1 MRRGIPRF
9 GLLLA
14 RDGERAL
21 EIRFRFR
28 RIRLGRHKCDFADDA
43 IGLSLAS
50 PLLGGFNNLHRIV
63 NAVQSVIRV
72 KFCISPRQIG

>member
-1 MRRGIPRF
+1 M
-9 GLLLA
+9 A

-63 NAVQSVIRV
+63 NAVQSIIRV
-72 KFCISPRQIG
+72 KLHKPSFK